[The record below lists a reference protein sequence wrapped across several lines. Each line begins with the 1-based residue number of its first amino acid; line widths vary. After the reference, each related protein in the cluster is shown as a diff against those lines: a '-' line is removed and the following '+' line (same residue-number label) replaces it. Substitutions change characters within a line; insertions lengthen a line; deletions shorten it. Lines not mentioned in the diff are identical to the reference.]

1 MTRKLTLSGPE
12 ILRNSLNDMLHIE
25 WYLLGKDDSGYYISW
40 LEAALDTGLPECM
53 AFEAKTGADGIAR
66 VTSWRERAVSYNP
79 DAARALEEVVEQ
91 LEERFGVAVSIGD
104 PAGALRPG
112 EVVSGA

>member
-1 MTRKLTLSGPE
+1 MTKKLTLSGPE
-12 ILRNSLNDMLHIE
+12 TLRNPLNGTLHIE

-66 VTSWRERAVSYNP
+66 VTSWRRCDLVFRVSHFEHDDTYITCWDENYN
-79 DAARALEEVVEQ
+79 AYELKIEEE
-91 LEERFGVAVSIGD
+91 
-104 PAGALRPG
+104 
-112 EVVSGA
+112 